1 MAKEKN
7 LKPFTSEQSREKAV
21 ENGRKGGKASGE
33 AKRERKAMR
42 ELMQS
47 ALDTNIKAGDEMI
60 PAREAMLLK
69 LMQSALEGDLA
80 SVKYIIELIGEAPS
94 QKVEVTGKDGKDLYK
109 YERELSREEARKFVE
124 ELGKEYGWSGYE

>member
-94 QKVEVTGKDGKDLYK
+94 QKVEVTGKDGRDLYS
-109 YERELSREEARKFVE
+109 RDLSREEARKFIE

>member
-1 MAKEKN
+1 MANEKN
-7 LKPFTSEQSREKAV
+7 LKPFDKRTESERREIAK
-21 ENGRKGGKASGE
+21 KGGKASGE
-33 AKRERKAMR
+33 ARRERKAMR

-47 ALDTNIKAGDEMI
+47 TLDTNIKAGDEMI

-109 YERELSREEARKFVE
+109 YEREMSRDEARKFIE
-124 ELGKEYGWSGYE
+124 EMGREYGWSGYE